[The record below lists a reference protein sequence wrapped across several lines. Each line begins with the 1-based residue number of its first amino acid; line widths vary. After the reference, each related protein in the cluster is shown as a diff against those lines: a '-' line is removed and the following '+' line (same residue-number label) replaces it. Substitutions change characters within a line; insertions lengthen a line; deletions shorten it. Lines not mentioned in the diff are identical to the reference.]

1 MQIHKDN
8 SIEKKKYEWKLNL
21 KGQDY
26 KQCEWTFQEY
36 DINCKVAPIFT
47 LSMIYCTFGLKNNS
61 DWKKWYTGTFSLLG
75 LLFFPN
81 WVNIC
86 ILDKF

>member
-8 SIEKKKYEWKLNL
+8 SIEKKKYEWKPNL

-26 KQCEWTFQEY
+26 KQCERTFQEY

-61 DWKKWYTGTFSLLG
+61 DWKKVIYIYYIETSLLPK
-75 LLFFPN
+75 LSKHTYPR
-81 WVNIC
+81 
-86 ILDKF
+86 